1 MMINGIDRLFEDIVQ
16 ERSQTVENEY
26 GDLVQGYSELRTIKG
41 RIRQLSAY
49 EVVAS
54 GKETGLSTHRLYTRE
69 LDVILQDRFLFRS
82 RNYLVKAVNDVMNF
96 RELMQVDLEVIE

>member
-1 MMINGIDRLFEDIVQ
+1 MISGIDRLFEDIVQ
-16 ERSQTVENEY
+16 ERSQTIENEY
-26 GDLVQGYSELRTIKG
+26 GDLVQGYSELRTVRG
-41 RIRQLSAY
+41 RIRQLSAD

>member
-1 MMINGIDRLFEDIVQ
+1 MMINGIDRLLEDIVQ

-26 GDLVQGYSELRTIKG
+26 GDLVQGYSELRTIRG
-41 RIRQLSAY
+41 RIRQLSAD

>member
-1 MMINGIDRLFEDIVQ
+1 MISGIDRLFEDITQ

-26 GDLVQGYSELRTIKG
+26 GDLVQGYAVLRTIKG
-41 RIRQLSAY
+41 RIRQLSAD

-69 LDVILQDRFLFRS
+69 LDVILKDRFQYKTK
-82 RNYLVKAVNDVMNF
+82 NYLVTAVNDVMNF
-96 RELMQVDLEVIE
+96 GELLQVDLEVIE